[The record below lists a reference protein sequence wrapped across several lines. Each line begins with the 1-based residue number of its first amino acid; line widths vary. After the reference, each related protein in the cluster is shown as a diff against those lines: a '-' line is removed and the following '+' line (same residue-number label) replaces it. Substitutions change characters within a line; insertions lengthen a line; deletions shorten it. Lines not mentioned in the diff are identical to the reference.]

1 MTAAPAARASA
12 FTGNQSILG
21 VLSSEWIK
29 LRTLRSTWVTTS
41 ITAAVTI
48 LIGTGAAIGLAKSG
62 SPEQF
67 SQAKD
72 AIIFGASLGQ
82 IVVAVLGALVI
93 TGEYSSGQIRSSL
106 AAVPR
111 RGRLVLAKAV
121 TVAVFAFLVGFL
133 SVLAAWAISA
143 PFMDGHAGSLADA
156 EYFGYIWGSGLQFAG
171 IALLAFSIGALV
183 RSTAGAITSVVVLMF
198 VIDIPLGLLSLKW
211 DWATQLMGLLPATVS
226 TAIADP
232 LNSGDTWGV
241 EGTRA
246 FLEHWQALAVFGAW
260 VFIPLALAAI
270 VFTKRDA

>member
-1 MTAAPAARASA
+1 M
-12 FTGNQSILG
+12 
-21 VLSSEWIK
+21 
-29 LRTLRSTWVTTS
+29 
-41 ITAAVTI
+41 TI

-67 SQAKD
+67 SQAKE

-111 RGRLVLAKAV
+111 RGRLVLAKAL

-198 VIDIPLGLLSLKW
+198 VIDIPLGLLTLKW

>member
-67 SQAKD
+67 SQAKE

-198 VIDIPLGLLSLKW
+198 VIDIPLGLLTLKW

>member
-198 VIDIPLGLLSLKW
+198 VIDIPLGLLTLKW

>member
-67 SQAKD
+67 SQAKE

-111 RGRLVLAKAV
+111 RGRLVLAKAL

-198 VIDIPLGLLSLKW
+198 VIDIPLGLLTLKW